1 MNKNYFYKP
10 YTPKDLQELPCAVCS
25 SQDTLPVARENNLH
39 IVRCACCG
47 YIYVNPRPGIAALE
61 DFYRE
66 YFPPQEGL
74 AESWGG
80 EMSAIFA
87 NAFSYINAHFDG
99 GRILDIGSAYGHF
112 LSQFDG
118 GKWQACG
125 VEPSPIAS
133 GYCRR
138 HFPRISTYTSSFEDV
153 TLDAASYDVITS
165 FYVVEHV
172 FDPRDFMQRVYDL
185 LKDGGLAVIR
195 IPYTRPFFPFARLL
209 RRPLMYAPMHLNDFA
224 PLHFERL
231 GRELGFREVATT
243 VGTSRN
249 STDIVEKLGAA
260 VFGFIGRVYE
270 LVAPASHPF
279 PFAGA
284 YTYLLRK

>member
-10 YTPKDLQELPCAVCS
+10 YEPKELTLLPCAVCGS
-25 SQDTLPVARENNLH
+25 RSTHPLADENNLH
-39 IVRCACCG
+39 IVSCASCD
-47 YIYVNPRPGIAALE
+47 YVYVNPRPSVAALE

-66 YFPPQEGL
+66 YYPPQEGL
-74 AESWGG
+74 ADSWGG

-87 NAFSYINAHFDG
+87 NIFGYINARYDSG
-99 GRILDIGSAYGHF
+99 QILDIGSAYGHF
-112 LSQFDG
+112 LSQFDAQ
-118 GKWQACG
+118 KWFATG
-125 VEPSPIAS
+125 VEPSPTATE
-133 GYCRR
+133 YCRSN
-138 HFPRISTYTSSFEDV
+138 FPRITTFTSNFEDAD
-153 TLDAASYDVITS
+153 LAAGSFVVVTS

-172 FDPRDFMQRVYDL
+172 FDPRDFMQRVHHL

-224 PLHFERL
+224 PAHFERM
-231 GRELGFREVATT
+231 GREIGFRSVETT

-249 STDIVEKLGAA
+249 SSNMVEKLGAA
-260 VFGFIGRVYE
+260 IFGFIGRVYE
-270 LVAPASHPF
+270 VFAPSSHPF
-279 PFAGA
+279 PYAGA